1 MYRQKDMDTIIE
13 NINDIKNEASYI
25 YKNYYEPTINE
36 ISQVYNAIIDYIKKN
51 KKIVYGGFSQNL
63 LITKKKKEEAFYKEI
78 NGAYFNWPDIAD
90 IEFYSF
96 TPIQDLIDLTE
107 HLYTLGFKYIDGKEG
122 VHPETYKIFIN
133 FLHYCDVTYMPEN
146 VYNNLPVL
154 EIDGIRCAHPHFMML
169 DGYRIIN
176 DPMTSYWKLEKSLKR
191 FQKLI
196 QHYPLQKFNYKLSL
210 DPIDENIYNFINK
223 KIIHK
228 SNFILVGYNAYN
240 YYASK
245 YSEDIYKL
253 QPFEIIN
260 DNNEN
265 FEKNAKDLYQILNNK
280 YPNKIKIKE
289 FNPFYQFID
298 YRIEYHYKNKLVLT
312 LYNNYDRCSVYNY
325 SQKKLTYYGTFNI
338 TLMYMLYNHFYA
350 LINNNVKNTNN
361 YLLICNKLYDIRNNY
376 LEKHNLTI
384 LDDSPFKDF
393 TYKCFGTP
401 KDPIRESLLNYIKN
415 KKDNKKILKFKY
427 SPSGK
432 KITAP
437 IYYFSNTSGNQVIN
451 NKYLILKNNI

>member
-1 MYRQKDMDTIIE
+1 
-13 NINDIKNEASYI
+13 
-25 YKNYYEPTINE
+25 
-36 ISQVYNAIIDYIKKN
+36 
-51 KKIVYGGFSQNL
+51 
-63 LITKKKKEEAFYKEI
+63 
-78 NGAYFNWPDIAD
+78 
-90 IEFYSF
+90 
-96 TPIQDLIDLTE
+96 
-107 HLYTLGFKYIDGKEG
+107 
-122 VHPETYKIFIN
+122 
-133 FLHYCDVTYMPEN
+133 
-146 VYNNLPVL
+146 
-154 EIDGIRCAHPHFMML
+154 
-169 DGYRIIN
+169 
-176 DPMTSYWKLEKSLKR
+176 MTSYWRLEKSLKR

-196 QHYPLQKFNYKLSL
+196 QYYPLQKSSFKLL
-210 DPIDENIYNFINK
+210 LEHIDEEVHNFINK

-245 YSEDIYKL
+245 YSEENYEL

-260 DNNEN
+260 NKNED
-265 FEKNAKDLYQILNNK
+265 FEKNAKDLYKILDSK
-280 YPNKIKIKE
+280 YPNKITTKE
-289 FNPFYQFID
+289 YNPFYQFID
-298 YRIEYHYKNKLVLT
+298 YRIEYYYNKKLVLT

-350 LINNNVKNTNN
+350 LINNNIKNMNN

-376 LEKHNLTI
+376 LEKHNLTV

-401 KDPIRESLLNYIKN
+401 KDPIRESLLNYIEKKN
-415 KKDNKKILKFKY
+415 KKKLLKFKY

-437 IYYFSNTSGNQVIN
+437 MYYFSNTSGNQVIN
-451 NKYLILKNNI
+451 KKYLIFKNNI